1 MKSTRIPASYL
12 SKYGISCVAGHI
24 WKILRCEISGGARTI
39 EKPDYFQANGL
50 LTVGEGESET
60 VSLNCSRI
68 TLLFPRIYLLIAVI
82 IYKQFF
88 FTMLVSFAYSF
99 SLYYAGN

>member
-1 MKSTRIPASYL
+1 M
-12 SKYGISCVAGHI
+12 
-24 WKILRCEISGGARTI
+24 

>member
-1 MKSTRIPASYL
+1 MRGRTYLENST
-12 SKYGISCVAGHI
+12 
-24 WKILRCEISGGARTI
+24 LRNLHGARTM

-60 VSLNCSRI
+60 VSLNCSGI
-68 TLLFPRIYLLIAVI
+68 TLLFPRIYLFIAVI

-88 FTMLVSFAYSF
+88 FYNARLFCVFFFTLLCWKLIFITASV
-99 SLYYAGN
+99 N